1 MALWLGMMRLAERA
15 GLVQVLAKLRWFRI
29 PTQSASTLAAEGA
42 LQAGVGGTEN
52 VASGGA
58 EEPPVHIRQPELRWC
73 AKALLLLFA
82 AFFIWLFFNMTFAHD
97 RLKRGEVRAI
107 LCEQGI
113 RGNIV
118 EGTILSETSS
128 NLVLR
133 SADGVTN
140 TISKQHPKYCPK
152 AGDLKAQLQFEMA
165 RSAGNTNLTMIP
177 HADEIQRY
185 ESNAVRAINTISIL
199 ALPFLLAFF
208 PLYAALR

>member
-1 MALWLGMMRLAERA
+1 
-15 GLVQVLAKLRWFRI
+15 
-29 PTQSASTLAAEGA
+29 
-42 LQAGVGGTEN
+42 
-52 VASGGA
+52 
-58 EEPPVHIRQPELRWC
+58 
-73 AKALLLLFA
+73 LLILFV
-82 AFFIWLFFNMTFAHD
+82 AFFVWLFFNTTFASN
-97 RLKRGEVRAI
+97 RLKPGGVRAI

-128 NLVLR
+128 NLTLR
-133 SADGVTN
+133 SANGMTN
-140 TISKQHPKYCPK
+140 TIAKQHPKYCPK

-165 RSAGNTNLTMIP
+165 RAAGNTNVTMIP

-208 PLYAALR
+208 PLYVALRLVDV